1 MQCNRLKRREF
12 ITLLGAAATWPLAAR
27 AQQPDRVRRI
37 GVLMGSPE
45 NDAEGQAY
53 VAAFEERLQQ
63 VGWMLGRSVLIDTR
77 WAPPGDVVALQRFA
91 KELVALQPDLIL
103 SHSTP
108 TTATLLQQTRSIPI
122 IFAFVSDP
130 LGSGF
135 VASFPHPGG
144 NVTGFIV
151 MEPGMAG
158 KWLELLKEIAPRV
171 ARVAFL
177 FNPAT
182 APYAEYYLKPF
193 KTAAVSFA
201 VEAIA
206 APVHDNSELASAIS
220 TLAREPNGGVIVM
233 PDSFTDTHRA
243 EIISLAARNG
253 LPAVYPFHYW
263 AELGGLLCYG
273 TEQIDNFRRAAVYVD
288 RILRGE
294 KPADLPVQ
302 APVKY
307 VLTINL
313 KTAKVL
319 GLTVPQTLLVA
330 AEKVIE

>member
-1 MQCNRLKRREF
+1 MRRRAF
-12 ITLLGAAATWPLAAR
+12 ITLLSGAAAWPLAAR
-27 AQQPDRVRRI
+27 AQQPGRMRRI
-37 GVLMGSPE
+37 GVLMGYPE

-53 VAAFEERLQQ
+53 VAAFEEKLQQ
-63 VGWMLGRSVLIDTR
+63 VGWTVGRNVQIDTR
-77 WAPPGDVVALQRFA
+77 WSPPGDVAALQRFA

-135 VASFPHPGG
+135 VASFPRPGG
-144 NVTGFIV
+144 NSTGFIV
-151 MEPGMAG
+151 MEPGMAS

-177 FNPAT
+177 FNPTT

-193 KTAAVSFA
+193 KTAAPSFA
-201 VEAIA
+201 VEAVTV
-206 APVHDNSELASAIS
+206 PVHDKSELTTLIT
-220 TLAREPNGGVIVM
+220 TLAHEPNSGIIVM
-233 PDSFTDTHRA
+233 PDAFTDTHRT

-263 AELGGLLCYG
+263 AELGGLLSYG
-273 TEQIDNFRRAAVYVD
+273 TEQIDNFRRAAGYVD

-294 KPADLPVQ
+294 KPTDLPVQ

-313 KTAKVL
+313 ETAKAL
-319 GLTVPQTLLVA
+319 RLTVPQTLLA
-330 AEKVIE
+330 AADKVIE